1 MSARISARH
10 LSAARLGRGQMTRLN
25 PATPLGYLE
34 LLVRG
39 RIDRARS
46 RVIDGPRDLGA
57 SVVEW
62 VVISAVVIGIAVAVG
77 TALSDKLTKE
87 VGTLDVSGGTP

>member
-1 MSARISARH
+1 MSAQH
-10 LSAARLGRGQMTRLN
+10 LITSHLGRRGVTRLN

-39 RIDRARS
+39 RIDQARG
-46 RVIDGPRDLGA
+46 REIHGVRDLGA

-62 VVISAVVIGIAVAVG
+62 VVISAVVIGIAAAVG
-77 TALSDKLTKE
+77 KALSTKLTDE
-87 VGTLDVSGGTP
+87 VGTLDVSGNTP